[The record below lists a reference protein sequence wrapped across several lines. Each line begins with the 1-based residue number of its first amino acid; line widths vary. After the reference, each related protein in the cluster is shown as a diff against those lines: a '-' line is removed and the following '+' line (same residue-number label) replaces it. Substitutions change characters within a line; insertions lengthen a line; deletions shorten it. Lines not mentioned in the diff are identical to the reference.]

1 MPPLDDN
8 PYAAPE
14 APITADV
21 LDGDGPP
28 PASLGWRFVAFMID
42 YVILFAL
49 LQVLFNIVL
58 GLTGHAPS
66 TPFDGEPPARVFG
79 VNVPAAVM
87 LLVWTGY
94 FALMESS
101 RWQATLGKRLF
112 RIRVVGV
119 AGERISFGRAV
130 GRALLKLLGLGVLY
144 LGLIPALFTRR
155 RQTLHDPVTGTLVV
169 RGRS

>member
-1 MPPLDDN
+1 MPPHDAN

-14 APITADV
+14 AAITPVV
-21 LDGDGPP
+21 LDEDGPP
-28 PASLGWRFVAFMID
+28 LASLGWRLVAFMID
-42 YVILFAL
+42 YMILFAL
-49 LQVLFNIVL
+49 FEVLFGIVL
-58 GLTGHAPS
+58 VLAGHAP
-66 TPFDGEPPARVFG
+66 TRPFGHESPARVFG
-79 VNVPAAVM
+79 IYVTAAVT

-94 FALMESS
+94 FAVQESS

-130 GRALLKLLGLGVLY
+130 GRALLKLLGLGIY
-144 LGLIPALFTRR
+144 LGLILALFTRR
-155 RQTLHDPVTGTLVV
+155 RQALHDLVTGTLVV